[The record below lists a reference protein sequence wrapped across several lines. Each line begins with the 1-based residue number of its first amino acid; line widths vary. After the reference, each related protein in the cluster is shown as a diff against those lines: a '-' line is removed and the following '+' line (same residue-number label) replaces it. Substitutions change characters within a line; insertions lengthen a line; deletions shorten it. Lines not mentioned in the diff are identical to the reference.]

1 MYGKVDPDTDEKLS
15 QRINQ
20 LTFKKKKADE
30 EKYGKVRLN
39 NGTCVVK
46 SVTVPAKMLDKAL
59 DLKERL
65 PDLTWSPG
73 NK

>member
-1 MYGKVDPDTDEKLS
+1 MRK
-15 QRINQ
+15 
-20 LTFKKKKADE
+20 
-30 EKYGKVRLN
+30 KYGKVRLN

-46 SVTVPAKMLDKAL
+46 SVAVPAKMLDKAL

-65 PDLTWSPG
+65 PDLTWSLG

>member
-1 MYGKVDPDTDEKLS
+1 MRK
-15 QRINQ
+15 
-20 LTFKKKKADE
+20 
-30 EKYGKVRLN
+30 KYGKVRLN

-46 SVTVPAKMLDKAL
+46 SVTVPAKMLDEAL